1 MAPTELTV
9 HAFFL
14 NYTEE
19 IDQVEAQKL
28 ETPDDGS
35 F

>member
-9 HAFFL
+9 LVFL

-19 IDQVEAQKL
+19 SDKVEAQKL
-28 ETPDDGS
+28 ENPDDVS
-35 F
+35 V

>member
-9 HAFFL
+9 HVFL
-14 NYTEE
+14 DYTEE
-19 IDQVEAQKL
+19 SDQVEAQKL

-35 F
+35 V

>member
-9 HAFFL
+9 RFL

-19 IDQVEAQKL
+19 SVQVEAQKL